1 MKLDTKTVNVLKNF
15 SNINPSI
22 LFKEGNVLSTISP
35 SKTVL
40 AKAKVPANF
49 ANRFA
54 IYNLTRFLGSISLM
68 NDPELEFSDKFVKIS
83 DGNGTSCNYT
93 YADETTIKTPPEKE
107 LKLPSVDAKVNF
119 TDSSLKEIIR
129 ASGALQLPE
138 IAFVGDGT
146 DVYLQA
152 MDVKNPS
159 GDIFKIKLGT
169 TDKNFLVIFKTE
181 NIIKIISGDY
191 TVNISSKGISH
202 FEGPD
207 VEYWIAV
214 ETTSTFG

>member
-49 ANRFA
+49 GNRFA
-54 IYNLTRFLGSISLM
+54 IYNLSRFLGSISLM

-181 NIIKIISGDY
+181 NIIKILSGDY

-214 ETTSTFG
+214 EASSTY